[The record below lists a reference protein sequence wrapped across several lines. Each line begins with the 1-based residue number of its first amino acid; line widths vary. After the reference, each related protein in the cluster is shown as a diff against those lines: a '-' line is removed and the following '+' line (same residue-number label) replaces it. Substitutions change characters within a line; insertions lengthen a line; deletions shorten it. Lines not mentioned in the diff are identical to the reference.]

1 MQTATLK
8 KSIKPV
14 TFTIKVTA
22 KKVNEN
28 GTFSAFEIHSV
39 SGSVKNNTF
48 KVVAPP
54 QAGGALY
61 IKCETLEGMEVLQE
75 GTVTGAPKQKLF

>member
-28 GTFSAFEIHSV
+28 GTFSAFEIQSV
-39 SGSVKNNTF
+39 IGSVKNNTF

-75 GTVTGAPKQKLF
+75 GTATSATKQKLF

>member
-1 MQTATLK
+1 MQATLK

-28 GTFSAFEIHSV
+28 GTFSSFEVQSV
-39 SGSVKNNTF
+39 TGSVKNSTF

-75 GTVTGAPKQKLF
+75 GTTTGAPKQKLF

>member
-1 MQTATLK
+1 MQATLK

-14 TFTIKVTA
+14 TFTITVVA

-28 GTFSAFEIHSV
+28 GTFSSFEVQSV
-39 SGSVKNNTF
+39 TGSVKNNTF

-75 GTVTGAPKQKLF
+75 GTATNAPKQKLF

>member
-1 MQTATLK
+1 MQTATVK

-28 GTFSAFEIHSV
+28 GTFSGLEIQGI
-39 SGSVKNNTF
+39 SGSVKNGTF
-48 KVVAPP
+48 RVVAPP

-75 GTVTGAPKQKLF
+75 GTATNATKQKLF